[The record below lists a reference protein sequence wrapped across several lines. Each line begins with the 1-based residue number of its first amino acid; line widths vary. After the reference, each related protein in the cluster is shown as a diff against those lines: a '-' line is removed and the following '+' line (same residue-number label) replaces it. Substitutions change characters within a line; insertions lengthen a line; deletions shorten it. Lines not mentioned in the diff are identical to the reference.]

1 MIDGEAMSVFGKI
14 KQFLPGSSR
23 SLHAMHR
30 DVSAMHDEAHVQ
42 LAEIRSDIDRLYRR
56 VEQADC
62 GINNNLNY
70 KYGCLSSDLD
80 AHDAHMKMFAWEN
93 YRRGGESLAEAK
105 KRFFSSLPKATGG
118 MRLLQLGNAKLLGE
132 FDALC
137 REHGFDYWMMFGT
150 LLGSV
155 RNDGFIPWDDD
166 VDLAMTRDDINSL
179 IKLLECDGRYRVTTV
194 YDEYAHCR
202 QVRFAYADKSLP
214 CFLDLFFLDWTSY
227 LEEDSANR
235 IWTLQDETAAL
246 MDADSALE
254 FWRSDE
260 HYLLADDARAKAIER
275 HYQVAFEEARAEGLV
290 CDKSQATGLIW
301 GIDNIRSVQK
311 WQSFPFSRVYPLQS
325 MSFEGG
331 RLLAPADVDFFLK
344 SAYGDYFSL
353 PRDINSHFEHVS
365 HDSLEV
371 GSSRKSLQRLI
382 EGEPSAEGR

>member
-1 MIDGEAMSVFGKI
+1 MSVFGKI

-30 DVSAMHDEAHVQ
+30 DVSALRDEAYVQ

-70 KYGCLSSDLD
+70 KYGLLSSDLD

-137 REHGFDYWMMFGT
+137 KEHGFDYWLMFGT

-179 IKLLECDGRYRVTTV
+179 IALVESDDRYRVTTV
-194 YDEYAHCR
+194 FDEYAHCR
-202 QVRFAYADKSLP
+202 QVRFAYADESLP

-227 LEEDSANR
+227 LGEDSSDKVWA
-235 IWTLQDETAAL
+235 LQDEMVARMEADPAL
-246 MDADSALE
+246 D
-254 FWRSDE
+254 FWRAGE
-260 HYLLADDARAKAIER
+260 HYIPAADERADAIER
-275 HYQVAFEEARAEGLV
+275 HYNAAFEKARANGLI
-290 CDKSQATGLIW
+290 CDKAQATGLIW

-311 WQSFPFSRVYPLQS
+311 WQSYPFGRIYPLQRAT
-325 MSFEGG
+325 FEGE
-331 RLLAPADVDFFLK
+331 LLPAPADTDFFLK
-344 SAYGDYFSL
+344 AAYGDYFSL

-371 GSSRKSLQRLI
+371 GAAHQALEALM
-382 EGEPSAEGR
+382 GDDSAEESR

>member
-70 KYGCLSSDLD
+70 KYGRLSSDLD

-137 REHGFDYWMMFGT
+137 KEHGLNYWMMFGT

-155 RNDGFIPWDDD
+155 RNDGFVPWDDD
-166 VDLAMTRDDINSL
+166 VDLAMTRDDIYSL
-179 IKLLECDGRYRVTTV
+179 IELLKSDGRYRTTTI

-202 QVRFAYADKSLP
+202 QVRFAYVDESLP

-227 LEEDSANR
+227 LEGDSSNK
-235 IWTLQDETAAL
+235 IWTLQDEIVAL
-246 MDADSALE
+246 MDADPALE
-254 FWRSDE
+254 FWRTDE
-260 HYLLADDARAKAIER
+260 HYLPSDDNRAQVIDR
-275 HYQVAFEEARAEGLV
+275 YYQVAFEKARANGLI

-311 WQSFPFSRVYPLQS
+311 WQSYPFDSIYPLQS
-325 MSFEGG
+325 MPFEGG
-331 RLLAPADVDFFLK
+331 WLSAPADADFFLK

-365 HDSLEV
+365 HDALEV
-371 GSSRKSLQRLI
+371 GFQRRSLEELVKV
-382 EGEPSAEGR
+382 GLAGEGR